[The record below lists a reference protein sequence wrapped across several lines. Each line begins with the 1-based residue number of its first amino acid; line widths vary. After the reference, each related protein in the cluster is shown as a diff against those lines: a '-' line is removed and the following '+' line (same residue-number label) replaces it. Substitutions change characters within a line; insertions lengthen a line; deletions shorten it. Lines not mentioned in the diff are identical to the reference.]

1 MIPPRALRRA
11 AALAILV
18 PGLGAAK
25 AAPVA
30 AAGAATEPPAVA
42 QAVAESS
49 ARFSIPPD
57 WIRAVMRVESG
68 GNARA
73 LSPKGAIGLMQIM
86 PDTWRTLRRRYS
98 LGDDPYD
105 AHDNILGGTALL
117 REFYDRFGAG
127 GFLAAYNAGPSRYL
141 AFLTQGRPLELE
153 TQIYLAKLAAL
164 LPGLPFGGAAS
175 APPLPPDWRT
185 APLFASAAP
194 MLKEPAWA
202 AARPGSPSAA
212 VPPPNPAPDRT
223 VGAAASPLAPDSAGL
238 FAALTPAV
246 SP

>member
-1 MIPPRALRRA
+1 MILPRALRRA
-11 AALAILV
+11 AALAVLV
-18 PGLGAAK
+18 PGLGAAR

-30 AAGAATEPPAVA
+30 AAGAATEVPAVA

-49 ARFSIPPD
+49 SRFNIPPD

-73 LSPKGAIGLMQIM
+73 VSPKGAIGLMQIM
-86 PDTWRTLRRRYS
+86 PDTWQSLRRRYR

-117 REFYDRFGAG
+117 REFYDRFGAD
-127 GFLAAYNAGPSRYL
+127 GFLAAYNAGPSRYF
-141 AFLTQGRPLELE
+141 AFLTEGRPLKLE
-153 TQIYLAKLAAL
+153 TQHYLAKLAAL
-164 LPGLPFGGAAS
+164 LPGLPIGGAAS
-175 APPLPPDWRT
+175 APALPRDWRT

-194 MLKEPAWA
+194 IIQETAWA

-212 VPPPNPAPDRT
+212 VPPPNIAPDRT
-223 VGAAASPLAPDSAGL
+223 AGAAASPLAPDAAGL